1 MRTYDPSTDVG
12 RVRLM
17 IADTDL
23 ESAVFDDEEIA
34 ACLSLEGGDVRA
46 AAARALESILADRA
60 RMARRVK
67 VGGYEAE
74 QQAAAD
80 LRALAD
86 RYRAE
91 SAAGSAAVSTI
102 GPSAEHLE
110 AWRP

>member
-23 ESAVFDDEEIA
+23 ESAVFDDEELEALIA
-34 ACLSLEGGDVRA
+34 LAGDLHGA
-46 AAARALESILADRA
+46 AAMALEAILADRA

-91 SAAGSAAVSTI
+91 SAAGSATVSTI

-110 AWRP
+110 VWRP